1 MSTFGAGTS
10 KWGTLTG
17 WALNGT
23 DNPSESKRETAH
35 GPSNNA
41 IASQLY
47 DKRIDISETFRAI
60 LRGDTAPTVPDK
72 IGMLN
77 SLPMT
82 SLNITTTKEDF
93 ATMVVVGHE
102 HEDGDDGGSVGATQC
117 RSVAHGMTLDNAF
130 GVSLF
135 GFTDVDEAI
144 ESSCNI
150 ECDHAEV
157 PDADGN
163 TKAGENHYP
172 RITISV
178 TAHDGYATAPAGF
191 EITAQRPS
199 TDAEGFNT
207 FVTEAVKDLAF
218 ADV

>member
-1 MSTFGAGTS
+1 MATFGAGTS

-17 WALNGT
+17 WALNST

-35 GPSNNA
+35 GPDNNA
-41 IASQLY
+41 IASELY
-47 DKRIDISETFRAI
+47 DNRTDISETFRAI
-60 LRGDTAPTVPDK
+60 LRGDTAPTVPAN
-72 IGMLN
+72 IGLLN

-93 ATMVVVGHE
+93 ATMVVSGHE
-102 HEDGDDGGSVGATQC
+102 HVDGTDNDATTPV
-117 RSVAHGMTLDNAF
+117 RSVAHGMTIDNAF

-135 GFTDVDEAI
+135 GFTGVDEAI

-150 ECDHAEV
+150 ECEHAEV
-157 PDADGN
+157 PDADGD
-163 TKAGENHYP
+163 TAAGENHNP

-199 TDAEGFNT
+199 TDAEGFQT
-207 FVTEAVKDLAF
+207 FVTEAIKDLAF
-218 ADV
+218 PAV